1 MTHHNTGAGSSATVP
16 AIISRRAVL
25 TGAFALAAA
34 AKAATPSD
42 PLLDAIAAYRA
53 GAEAFT
59 AIKETDWPLYG
70 GEQVVIAE
78 TYGLPLNALEEW
90 KRPAETH
97 QGALEAL
104 RFAHEESLAFQSA
117 PTVVAMVA
125 AALAYFER
133 EEA

>member
-16 AIISRRAVL
+16 AIIISRRAVL
-25 TGAFALAAA
+25 TGAFALAT
-34 AKAATPSD
+34 KAAGSND
-42 PLLDAIAAYRA
+42 PLLETIMAFRA
-53 GAEAFT
+53 GTLAYSAVDER
-59 AIKETDWPLYG
+59 EWPLYG
-70 GEQVVIAE
+70 GEQAVIAK
-78 TYGLPLNALEEW
+78 TYGPPLNALEEW
-90 KRPAETH
+90 DRPAETR

-117 PTVVAMVA
+117 PTVAAMVA